1 MKSLRNVFMAI
12 RILLLCLLLL
22 ISFFFVK
29 SVFDDFASKASS
41 MKRSMKK
48 FEKLKF
54 PTIVYC
60 FDPAMKNSTMEKY
73 LKYGV
78 NDYYLNNFINVD
90 YENNLIEE
98 VLEESG
104 YNIDED
110 FELFMY
116 NVTSK

>member
-1 MKSLRNVFMAI
+1 MKSLKNIFIAI
-12 RILLLCLLLL
+12 RILLLCLLFM

-29 SVFDDFASKASS
+29 SVFEDFASKASS

-48 FEKLKF
+48 FDKLKF
-54 PTIVYC
+54 PTILYC

-73 LKYGV
+73 HKYGV
-78 NDYYLNNFINVD
+78 NDHYLNNFINVD
-90 YENNLIEE
+90 FENNLIGE